1 MEYNSQ
7 KEDIIIPEYGRNVQL
22 LVAEAK
28 TKEDPEERQAFAERI
43 VHLMSLLN
51 PNAKGLEDYQ
61 EKLWNHLFRIAEF
74 KLDVT
79 PPEHIDVR
87 PEDSYVRPE
96 PLDYPAKKKEFR
108 HYGHYVQKMIDK
120 ATEMEAGDKR
130 DAFISL
136 IGSYM
141 KMAYRTWNREHF
153 VSDELIKADLKTL
166 SQGKLELPEDGNLE
180 ILASATSG
188 NGRNRRIPANT
199 DRNGGTRR
207 SGKRSGRNRRNNNN
221 NRRRYRRR

>member
-28 TKEDPEERQAFAERI
+28 KKEDAEERQAFAERI

-51 PNAKGLEDYQ
+51 PNSKGLEDYR

-74 KLDVT
+74 DLDVQV
-79 PPEHIDVR
+79 PEDITVR
-87 PEDSYVRPE
+87 PEDSYVKPD
-96 PLDYPAKKKEFR
+96 PLDYPATKKEFR
-108 HYGHYVQKMIDK
+108 HYGHYVQHMIDK
-120 ATEMEAGDKR
+120 ASDMEAGEKR
-130 DAFISL
+130 DGFVSL

-166 SQGKLELPEDGNLE
+166 SNGKLELPEDGSLE
-180 ILASATSG
+180 LLASATSG

-199 DRNGGTRR
+199 DRNGGGRR
-207 SGKRSGRNRRNNNN
+207 GKRSGGRNRRNN